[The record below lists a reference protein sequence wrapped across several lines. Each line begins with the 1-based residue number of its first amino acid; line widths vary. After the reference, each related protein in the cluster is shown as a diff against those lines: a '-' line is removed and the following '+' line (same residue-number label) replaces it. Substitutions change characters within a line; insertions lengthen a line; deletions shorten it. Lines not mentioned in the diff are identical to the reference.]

1 MTESTELTI
10 RRYRAGD
17 GERVREL
24 NREAMAETPE
34 WVVDAPA
41 TDLEDV
47 RDHYLDAGGE
57 FLVGEVDRRET
68 SNSERG
74 GTTREP
80 DGEVDRRE
88 TSNSERGG
96 TIREPDGEVD
106 RRETSNGERDRDI
119 VATGAFE
126 PLTGWLSEHFDA
138 AAGTGELS
146 RVRVDPEMQ
155 GRGFGTRIV
164 EELARRARRR
174 GYRALV
180 LDTGADND
188 RARGFYESLGYAC
201 VGEETV
207 TFDDVTLDLALYW
220 RRVDG

>member
-1 MTESTELTI
+1 MKMVDPTDLTI

-34 WVVDAPA
+34 WVIDAPD

-68 SNSERG
+68 SNDELDG
-74 GTTREP
+74 GSNQTGLD
-80 DGEVDRRE
+80 DGE
-88 TSNSERGG
+88 
-96 TIREPDGEVD
+96 
-106 RRETSNGERDRDI
+106 I
-119 VATGAFE
+119 VATGAVE

-146 RVRVDPEMQ
+146 RVRVDPAMQ

-180 LDTGADND
+180 LDTGADNE

-207 TFDDVTLDLALYW
+207 SFDDVSLDLALYW

>member
-1 MTESTELTI
+1 MSMVDPTDLTV

-34 WVVDAPA
+34 WVVDAPD

-47 RDHYLDAGGE
+47 RGHYLDAGGE
-57 FLVGEVDRRET
+57 FLIGEC
-68 SNSERG
+68 
-74 GTTREP
+74 
-80 DGEVDRRE
+80 
-88 TSNSERGG
+88 
-96 TIREPDGEVD
+96 
-106 RRETSNGERDRDI
+106 NGEI

-126 PLTGWLSEHFDA
+126 PLDGWMAERFDA

-146 RVRVDPEMQ
+146 RVRVDPAMQ
-155 GRGFGTRIV
+155 GQGIGTRIV
-164 EELARRARRR
+164 EDLARRARRR

-180 LDTGADND
+180 LNTGADNEQ
-188 RARGFYESLGYAC
+188 ARGFYESLGYAC

-207 TFDDVTLDLALYW
+207 EFEDATLDLALYW
-220 RRVDG
+220 RRVD

>member
-1 MTESTELTI
+1 MRMVDPTDLTI

-47 RDHYLDAGGE
+47 RGHYLDAGGE

-74 GTTREP
+74 ERGAKRLEASGDTASDTTREP
-80 DGEVDRRE
+80 DGEVD
-88 TSNSERGG
+88 
-96 TIREPDGEVD
+96 GE
-106 RRETSNGERDRDI
+106 I
-119 VATGAFE
+119 VATGAVE

-146 RVRVDPEMQ
+146 RVRVDPAMQ
-155 GRGFGTRIV
+155 GRGIGTLIV

-180 LDTGADND
+180 LDTGADNE

-207 TFDDVTLDLALYW
+207 TFDGVTLDLALYW

>member
-1 MTESTELTI
+1 MKMAEPTELTI

-34 WVVDAPA
+34 WVVDAPD

-47 RDHYLDAGGE
+47 RGHYLDAGGE
-57 FLVGEVDRRET
+57 FLVGEVDRRAP
-68 SNSERG
+68 SNGERG

-80 DGEVDRRE
+80 D
-88 TSNSERGG
+88 SGG
-96 TIREPDGEVD
+96 ASGR
-106 RRETSNGERDRDI
+106 I
-119 VATGAFE
+119 VATGAVE
-126 PLTGWLSEHFDA
+126 PLDGWMAERFDA

-146 RVRVDPEMQ
+146 RVRVDPAMQ
-155 GRGFGTRIV
+155 GRGIGTRIV
-164 EELARRARRR
+164 EELARRSRRR

-180 LDTGADND
+180 LNTGADNEQ
-188 RARGFYESLGYAC
+188 ARGFYESLGYAC

-207 TFDDVTLDLALYW
+207 ELDDVTLDLALYW

>member
-1 MTESTELTI
+1 MAGSTDLTI

-34 WVVDAPA
+34 WVVDAPD

-57 FLVGEVDRRET
+57 FLVGEVDRREA
-68 SNSERG
+68 SNGERG
-74 GTTREP
+74 ERTREP
-80 DGEVDRRE
+80 D
-88 TSNSERGG
+88 SE
-96 TIREPDGEVD
+96 
-106 RRETSNGERDRDI
+106 I
-119 VATGAFE
+119 VATGAVE
-126 PLTGWLSEHFDA
+126 PLDGWMADRFDA

-146 RVRVDPEMQ
+146 RVRVDPAMQ

-180 LDTGADND
+180 LNTGADNEQ
-188 RARGFYESLGYAC
+188 ARGFYESLGYAC
-201 VGEETV
+201 VREETV
-207 TFDDVTLDLALYW
+207 DFDDVTLDLALYW

>member
-1 MTESTELTI
+1 MKMVDPTDLTI

-34 WVVDAPA
+34 WVIDAPD

-68 SNSERG
+68 SNDELDG
-74 GTTREP
+74 G
-80 DGEVDRRE
+80 
-88 TSNSERGG
+88 SNQTDLDDWE
-96 TIREPDGEVD
+96 
-106 RRETSNGERDRDI
+106 I
-119 VATGAFE
+119 VATGAVE

-146 RVRVDPEMQ
+146 RVRVDPVMQ

-180 LDTGADND
+180 LDTGADNE

-207 TFDDVTLDLALYW
+207 SFDDVSLDLALYW

>member
-57 FLVGEVDRRET
+57 FLV
-68 SNSERG
+68 
-74 GTTREP
+74 
-80 DGEVDRRE
+80 GEVDRRE